1 MPKGGAPFRRL
12 GAVCL
17 AAALLPA
24 APRLAAQAPPTP
36 VFPSAVSLVEVP
48 VVVTDR
54 EGRFVPDLTKADFE
68 VTERG
73 VPQAI
78 TVFDR
83 VSIPI
88 APAEPAPPAG
98 ATPPAP
104 SDVSTNE
111 RLEDGRIFV
120 LLLDG
125 LHVSPGSI
133 PAVRRAARQFVERNM
148 GPVDLAAVLSPGA
161 AEAAT
166 QDFTADKARLL
177 AAIDRFTGTKLRS
190 ATLELDEERR
200 QAGAYG
206 SPVHGGKDPSDA
218 ERADRARSLSSV
230 LEKLASHLARVER
243 RRKALLLFSEG
254 IDYNFLDVM
263 GGVQQRSSSV
273 LAATQRAVGA
283 LMRTDVSVYAI
294 DPRGLD
300 WAGSTTERL
309 PYYSSPNEPRADGTT
324 PALDFREPSLDNEF
338 KASIASLRNVAEST
352 GGFAAVDANDPA
364 PAFARIVRET
374 SDYYVIG
381 YTPSARGKPGQFQP
395 IRVRVRR
402 PGLSVVARSGYAVPA
417 GPQRETTAAPAAP
430 TSPWGVGAY
439 GPRRPGAVQPL
450 TLDAGAGPV
459 PETPKGLT
467 SEMAALLSSSLPLAG
482 LPLRVQAA
490 PFRAAGKKQV
500 VQLVIEVLGSS
511 VSFAERGGRFE
522 SRLEIAS
529 FTVDSSGR
537 GANGRSTTI
546 DMKLTPEELQRVRAT
561 GVRWMSQL
569 ELAPGRYRLRVA
581 VREPATGAAGVVTA
595 DVDVPSFGESPS
607 LSGVLLTSLPSV
619 LMVTRGETRLAS
631 ALGTP
636 PTAERRFVAG
646 DRIVAAAEAY
656 APASTAAGRATAE
669 VERADDGVVVQRRD
683 EASIGGTRAGLSEV
697 SVPIDTA
704 SMPPGRYVLR
714 MRLDGAA
721 PGSHAERSVP
731 FEVLP
736 GPSR

>member
-1 MPKGGAPFRRL
+1 MASRIT
-12 GAVCL
+12 CL
-17 AAALLPA
+17 LVAAA
-24 APRLAAQAPPTP
+24 APLAAQAPPTP

-54 EGRFVPDLTKADFE
+54 DGRFVPDLTQADFE

-78 TVFDR
+78 TAFDR

-88 APAEPAPPAG
+88 AAEPLPA
-98 ATPPAP
+98 AAAAALVPA
-104 SDVSTNE
+104 DVSTNE
-111 RLEDGRIFV
+111 RLGDGRIFV
-120 LLLDG
+120 LVLDG
-125 LHVSPGSI
+125 LHVSAGSI
-133 PAVRRAARQFVERNM
+133 PAVRRAARQFVEQNV
-148 GPVDLAAVLSPGA
+148 GPADLAAVLSPGA

-166 QDFTADKARLL
+166 QDFTGDKARLL

-200 QAGAYG
+200 QAGYQG
-206 SPVHGGKDPSDA
+206 TPVHGGRDPSDA
-218 ERADRARSLSSV
+218 ERADRAQSLASV
-230 LEKLASHLARVER
+230 LETLAGHLARVER

-254 IDYNFLDVM
+254 VDYNLADVA
-263 GGVQQRSSSV
+263 GAVQRRGSSV

-309 PYYSSPNEPRADGTT
+309 PAYSSPNAPRADGTL
-324 PALDFREPSLDNEF
+324 PRMDFSEPSIQGEYTS
-338 KASIASLRNVAEST
+338 SIASLRNIAEST

-374 SDYYVIG
+374 SDYYVVG
-381 YTPSARGKPGQFQP
+381 YTPAGRAKPGQFLP

-402 PGLSVVARSGYAVPA
+402 PGLSVVARSGYAAPA
-417 GPQRETTAAPAAP
+417 GPQREASAAPAEPLQAGP
-430 TSPWGVGAY
+430 TTAWPFAARGRAGGVQ
-439 GPRRPGAVQPL
+439 PPTLEPGAVSPP
-450 TLDAGAGPV
+450 T
-459 PETPKGLT
+459 TPKGLS
-467 SEMAALLSSSLPLAG
+467 SEMAALLSSALPLAG

-490 PFRAAGKKQV
+490 PFRAAGKKPL

-511 VSFAERGGRFE
+511 VSFAQRDGRFE
-522 SRLEIAS
+522 ARLEIAS

-546 DMKLTPEELQRVRAT
+546 DLRLSAEELHRVRAT

-569 ELAPGRYRLRVA
+569 ALAPGRHRLRVA
-581 VREPATGAAGVVTA
+581 VREPATGAAGVVTS
-595 DVDVPSFGESPS
+595 DVDVPSFGDSPS

-619 LMVTRGETRLAS
+619 LMVTRGDGRLAS

-646 DRIVAAAEAY
+646 DRIVAVAEAY
-656 APASTAAGRATAE
+656 GPPRGPGRGLLSAE
-669 VERADDGVVVQRRD
+669 VQRVDDGVVVQRLD
-683 EASIGGTRAGLSEV
+683 EALTGGTRAGLSEV
-697 SVPIDTA
+697 RVPMDTA
-704 SMPPGRYVLR
+704 SIPPGRYVLR
-714 MRLDGAA
+714 MRLDGAS
-721 PGSHAERSVP
+721 PGSQAERSVP
-731 FEVLP
+731 FEVVP